1 MGFAT
6 AWLEKKALFP
16 RLIMDDPDA
25 GTGIIVVIPAYGEGD
40 ISATLDSLAACNPPQ
55 CACEVIVIVNAP
67 ADAPEILKQENKL
80 TISILKARRDSHNS
94 FFRLFFCD
102 TGIQQTPGWGVGYA
116 RKTGMDEAVRRFD
129 MIDNPKGIIVS
140 LDADCVVNKDYLTG
154 LYDSLYSRKE
164 RNGCTLSV
172 WNSRP
177 DEDLPEEV
185 ITAALKYE
193 LSRRYM
199 FFGFRYAGYP
209 WCFNV
214 YGSAMAF
221 KADIYVKSGGMNKR
235 GAGEDFWFMRKILPA
250 GGFFHNS
257 VSLVFA
263 SSRISG
269 RVPFGTGRS
278 VENIISS
285 PEEIPGLCEPDVFE
299 DLKTLWEGAYKLYEK
314 DPEVI
319 LCFYE
324 NFPGRLKEFIAP
336 GKFTKCVDEVSANT
350 GSQLSFAKRFFTC
363 FDLLIAFR
371 YLNYISERDK
381 TGRDILL
388 PGLHLAQKAG
398 FKIKATTTFSSVLSF
413 YRDSE
418 AWISYSPF

>member
-40 ISATLDSLAACNPPQ
+40 ISAALDSLAGCNPPQ
-55 CACEVIVIVNAP
+55 CACEVIVHVNAP
-67 ADAPEILKQENKL
+67 ADAPEIFKEENKR
-80 TISILKARRDSHNS
+80 TISILKAWRDSGNS
-94 FFRLFFCD
+94 FFRLFICD
-102 TGIQQTPGWGVGYA
+102 TGTQQIPHWGVGYA

-140 LDADCVVNKDYLTG
+140 LDADCAVNKDYFTG

-164 RNGCTLSV
+164 KNGCTISV

-177 DEDLPEEV
+177 DEDLPGE
-185 ITAALKYE
+185 IIMAALKYE

-221 KADIYVKSGGMNKR
+221 KADIYIKSGGMNKR
-235 GAGEDFWFMRKILPA
+235 EAGEDFWFMRKILPA

-257 VSLVFA
+257 VSRVYA

-285 PEEIPGLCEPDVFE
+285 PGEISGFCEPGVFE
-299 DLKTLWEGAYKLYEK
+299 DLKILWEGAYKLYKK
-314 DPEVI
+314 DPEDY

-324 NFPGRLKEFIAP
+324 NLAPGLKEFIAP
-336 GKFTKCVDEVSANT
+336 DKFTDCVAEVSANT

-363 FDLLIAFR
+363 FDLLFAFR
-371 YLNYISERDK
+371 YLNYKSQGEK
-381 TGRDILL
+381 TENDFLL
-388 PGLHLAQKAG
+388 HSIRLAQKAG
-398 FKIKATTTFSSVLSF
+398 FGIKATTTFSSVLSF